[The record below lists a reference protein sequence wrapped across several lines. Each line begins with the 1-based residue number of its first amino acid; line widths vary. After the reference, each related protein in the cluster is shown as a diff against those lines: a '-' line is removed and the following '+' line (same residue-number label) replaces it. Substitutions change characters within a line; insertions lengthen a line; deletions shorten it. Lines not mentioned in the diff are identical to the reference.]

1 MRGLPLYSPATH
13 LHGFCSLPNLRVYY
27 IKKILLAKVSQT
39 GFITPSVPFAER
51 QFIKMKK
58 KVNYT
63 KEFKVKACELVLKD
77 EVKVK
82 TVADKMGIGHIMLYR
97 WIDEYKTYGDA
108 AFVGKGH
115 LKPEEAKLK
124 KLQKENEELR
134 QQVEILKKAAAYF
147 AKENKNA

>member
-1 MRGLPLYSPATH
+1 
-13 LHGFCSLPNLRVYY
+13 
-27 IKKILLAKVSQT
+27 
-39 GFITPSVPFAER
+39 
-51 QFIKMKK
+51 MKK
-58 KVNYT
+58 KANYT
-63 KEFKVKACELVLKD
+63 REFKVKACELVLKD
-77 EVKVK
+77 DVKVK
-82 TVADKMGIGHIMLYR
+82 TVAERMGIGHIMLYR

-147 AKENKNA
+147 AKENKND

>member
-1 MRGLPLYSPATH
+1 
-13 LHGFCSLPNLRVYY
+13 
-27 IKKILLAKVSQT
+27 
-39 GFITPSVPFAER
+39 
-51 QFIKMKK
+51 MKK

-63 KEFKVKACELVLKD
+63 KEFKIQACELVLKD

-82 TVADKMGIGHIMLYR
+82 EVANRLCISHIMLYR

-108 AFVGKGH
+108 AFVGKGN

-124 KLQKENEELR
+124 KLQRENEELR

-147 AKENKNA
+147 AKEHKND

>member
-1 MRGLPLYSPATH
+1 
-13 LHGFCSLPNLRVYY
+13 
-27 IKKILLAKVSQT
+27 
-39 GFITPSVPFAER
+39 
-51 QFIKMKK
+51 MKK

-63 KEFKVKACELVLKD
+63 REFKVQACELVLKD
-77 EVKVK
+77 GVKVK
-82 TVADKMGIGHIMLYR
+82 TVADKMSISNVMLYR
-97 WIDEYKTYGDA
+97 WIDEYRTYGDV

-147 AKENKNA
+147 AKENKDG